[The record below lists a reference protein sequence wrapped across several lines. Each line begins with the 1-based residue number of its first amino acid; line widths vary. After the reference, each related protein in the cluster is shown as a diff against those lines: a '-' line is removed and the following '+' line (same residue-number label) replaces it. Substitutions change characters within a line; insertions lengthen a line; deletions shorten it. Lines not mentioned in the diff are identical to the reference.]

1 MTHGS
6 LFSGIGGFEL
16 GAQWAGIET
25 LWNCEI
31 EEHKRKILK
40 RHFPHSFQ
48 YTDVCTLSGV
58 PCVDIIS
65 GGFPCQDISIGNVS
79 NKKIHKNGKIGING
93 ERSGLWKECFATLP
107 KSGMTVNG
115 NVYMQPS
122 LATTIEG
129 KEFML
134 LPTPSKSDAYIILE
148 SSDQY
153 KKYYQHGHQDKTL
166 YQCQLNGLTP
176 IQTINVYE
184 CMMGFP
190 LNWTSEE

>member
-1 MTHGS
+1 MEKSESTVNVRGCGKNMPELYGRLDLNTLSLKIAQCS
-6 LFSGIGGFEL
+6 LFE
-16 GAQWAGIET
+16 
-25 LWNCEI
+25 
-31 EEHKRKILK
+31 
-40 RHFPHSFQ
+40 
-48 YTDVCTLSGV
+48 D
-58 PCVDIIS
+58 
-65 GGFPCQDISIGNVS
+65 
-79 NKKIHKNGKIGING
+79 
-93 ERSGLWKECFATLP
+93 WKECFATLP

-134 LPTPSKSDAYIILE
+134 LPTPSKLDAYIILE

-153 KKYYQHGHQDKTL
+153 KKYYQNGHQDKTL